1 MEQKEKCLKVRQ
13 TSVLSIIIL
22 NIGAWREQRGA
33 PRACHVS
40 GHGGT
45 QRVPADRR
53 CDGAAIAVAAAPTHG
68 PPEDTWMGT
77 HPKYLEMME
86 LIIRDATQ
94 AYTAFLAC
102 LDLIVSKSWHEVNCV
117 GLLDLQL
124 IHLLSTETEA
134 EGFTVC
140 GTYAHQCFPQ
150 P

>member
-1 MEQKEKCLKVRQ
+1 MHHGRATWLGMEERRESQPTAGATGWRLRRRQ
-13 TSVLSIIIL
+13 RPPT
-22 NIGAWREQRGA
+22 A
-33 PRACHVS
+33 P
-40 GHGGT
+40 
-45 QRVPADRR
+45 PL
-53 CDGAAIAVAAAPTHG
+53 
-68 PPEDTWMGT
+68 PEDIWMGT

-102 LDLIVSKSWHEVNCV
+102 LDLIASKSWHEVNCV

-124 IHLLSTETEA
+124 IRLLSTETEA